1 MTQNSAA
8 KIFFKILAASVTR
21 YRGRLPSCKISEK
34 INDPILRKFSDGRR
48 DRPPDGQTDWQT
60 DKSDFIG
67 RCSTDVERPISDKFD
82 GAEELIHN
90 RIEEICSQGKLF
102 VKEII
107 HFC

>member
-1 MTQNSAA
+1 MAQNSAA

-21 YRGRLPSCKISEK
+21 YRGRLLSCKISEE
-34 INDPILRKFSDGRR
+34 INDSILRKFSDGRR
-48 DRPPDGQTDWQT
+48 DRRPGEQADWQT

-67 RCSTDVERPISDKFD
+67 RCSTDVERPIFDKFD
-82 GAEELIHN
+82 GAEGLIHN
-90 RIEEICSQGKLF
+90 RIEGICSQGKLF

>member
-1 MTQNSAA
+1 MAQNSAA

-21 YRGRLPSCKISEK
+21 YRGRLPSCKISEE
-34 INDPILRKFSDGRR
+34 INDSILRKFSDGRR
-48 DRPPDGQTDWQT
+48 DRRPGEQADWRT

-67 RCSTDVERPISDKFD
+67 RCSTDVERPIFDKFD
-82 GAEELIHN
+82 GAEGLIHN
-90 RIEEICSQGKLF
+90 RIEGICSQGKLF